1 MPEEPEVVIVDKR
14 NNLPWI
20 EKYRP
25 VKFEEIVGN
34 EDTVAR
40 LSVFSTQGNSPN
52 IIIAVSQWRNNVIEE
67 FIKVI

>member
-1 MPEEPEVVIVDKR
+1 MPEEMETVVVDKR

-25 VKFEEIVGN
+25 VKFDEIVGN

-52 IIIAVSQWRNNVIEE
+52 IIIAVIYAHIRVYINLL
-67 FIKVI
+67 